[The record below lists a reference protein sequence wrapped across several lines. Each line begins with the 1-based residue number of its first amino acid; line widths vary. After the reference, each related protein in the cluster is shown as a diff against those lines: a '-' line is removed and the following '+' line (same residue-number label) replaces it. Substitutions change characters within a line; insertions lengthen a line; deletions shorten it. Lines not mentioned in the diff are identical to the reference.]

1 MDENEVPQQ
10 IYTYGENIIW
20 CKEKCISGKKFYFMI
35 FGLFSYTIPLVAMLV
50 IIFLTKK
57 SSSFLFTII
66 WMFILFSIEVFAT
79 FRAGCTDPG
88 ILPKQYI
95 INGEP
100 KKNSPIKRVIRGHIY
115 DIKYCPTCDIFRPPR
130 SSHCFKCD
138 NCVQQFDHHCDWL
151 GNDIGKRNYKFFY
164 LLVFCL
170 FIEDLY
176 QIGFCIY
183 FLLNHLIKEKN
194 DYDDKTIKLIVTSL
208 SIIMLYDLLFLL
220 FFLGKLFFLH
230 TYLCSSNLSYY
241 EYFKKKLKKY
251 PVNPYNISFFYNFN
265 HIFCKRA
272 RKSIF
277 LDKPYNNLE
286 EEVITIKKKEINIQK
301 KNSMNISDKKH
312 IIDTTNEKQ
321 DNNNEELNS
330 EIRKFNQKQNDK
342 KDNTNKLFIE

>member
-1 MDENEVPQQ
+1 
-10 IYTYGENIIW
+10 
-20 CKEKCISGKKFYFMI
+20 
-35 FGLFSYTIPLVAMLV
+35 MLV
-50 IIFLTKK
+50 VIFLTEK
-57 SSSFLFTII
+57 SSLFLFTKI
-66 WMFILFSIEVFAT
+66 WMFILFSIEVYAT
-79 FRAGCTDPG
+79 FRAGCSDPG

-95 INGEP
+95 INT
-100 KKNSPIKRVIRGHIY
+100 KKNNPIKRVIRGHIY
-115 DIKYCPTCDIFRPPR
+115 DIKYCSTCDIFRPPR

-164 LLVFCL
+164 LLIFCL

-183 FLLNHLIKEKN
+183 VLLNNDNLKKEKKDHN
-194 DYDDKTIKLIVTSL
+194 TILLIVISL

-220 FFLGKLFFLH
+220 FFLSKLFFLH

-286 EEVITIKKKEINIQK
+286 EEVITIKRKEINNQK
-301 KNSMNISDKKH
+301 NNTTNIMDKKH
-312 IIDTTNEKQ
+312 IMETTDEKQ
-321 DNNNEELNS
+321 DNNGELNS
-330 EIRKFNQKQNDK
+330 EIRKFNQKQNDN
-342 KDNTNKLFIE
+342 KDNTNKLFIEEVIKVGIEDGQ